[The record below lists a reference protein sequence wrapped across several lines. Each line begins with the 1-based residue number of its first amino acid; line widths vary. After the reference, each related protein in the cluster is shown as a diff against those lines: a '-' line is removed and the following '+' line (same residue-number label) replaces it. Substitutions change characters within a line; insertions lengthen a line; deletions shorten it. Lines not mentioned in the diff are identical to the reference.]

1 MEKTFR
7 FKSIIQGYII
17 IVLLLSLVS
26 CKTNNFWRQVD
37 KNRTFANKI
46 YDKYLKAYGN
56 VSMIDPEGNFSVIWY
71 YKDNRIYITRILK
84 SKIVSTEDYRCD
96 TILNIKEYKE
106 ECYLEPIDADGFKSS
121 YYDENIDSLYNI
133 NIGLD
138 VTALKLKGS
147 SCPVLKELR
156 EHIIR
161 YKLWEFDSIPVMIP
175 LDTLTINNNH

>member
-56 VSMIDPEGNFSVIWY
+56 VSMIDPEGNFIVLP
-71 YKDNRIYITRILK
+71 NLK
-84 SKIVSTEDYRCD
+84 
-96 TILNIKEYKE
+96 
-106 ECYLEPIDADGFKSS
+106 P
-121 YYDENIDSLYNI
+121 
-133 NIGLD
+133 
-138 VTALKLKGS
+138 VTL
-147 SCPVLKELR
+147 CC
-156 EHIIR
+156 
-161 YKLWEFDSIPVMIP
+161 
-175 LDTLTINNNH
+175 